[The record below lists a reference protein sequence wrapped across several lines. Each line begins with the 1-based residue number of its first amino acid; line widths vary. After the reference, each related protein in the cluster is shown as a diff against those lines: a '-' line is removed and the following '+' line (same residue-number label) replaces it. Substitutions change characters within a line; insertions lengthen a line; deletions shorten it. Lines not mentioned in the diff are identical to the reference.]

1 MPSQKADLLL
11 HPIRFQIITALSNRE
26 MTARELAEAIPDVP
40 LTTLYRHINALV
52 EGGLLQVVGE
62 MQIRGTVEHT
72 YAVAALPSLKSEDLH
87 GMTRQD
93 YQQAFLIYL
102 STLMSAGRRYLDSK
116 CEKEAFDPLADGVDL
131 SLGLLNLSDEEFSTM
146 NQRILDILMPATKNP
161 PAAGRKSRFFT
172 YLFLPQK

>member
-1 MPSQKADLLL
+1 
-11 HPIRFQIITALSNRE
+11 
-26 MTARELAEAIPDVP
+26 
-40 LTTLYRHINALV
+40 
-52 EGGLLQVVGE
+52 
-62 MQIRGTVEHT
+62 VEHT